1 MFENPRRGRQVRN
14 FTTNVPKILDLKSS
28 SEQIFSRKLSLGAP
42 DTSSI
47 FELNHKRITLFF
59 IDLALEECRV
69 IQFTEKIANKAL
81 SNYVIQQKQVLDE
94 DMCKVRCFLE
104 PECVSFNFGQ
114 QNDGSLLCELNNRSH
129 AQVPDAMQTR
139 IGFIYR
145 PVFVS
150 TLRYEIVFR

>member
-1 MFENPRRGRQVRN
+1 MGN
-14 FTTNVPKILDLKSS
+14 FTIFYNKRSENSRSQIVFRTDIFPKIVV
-28 SEQIFSRKLSLGAP
+28 GAP

>member
-1 MFENPRRGRQVRN
+1 MGFIS
-14 FTTNVPKILDLKSS
+14 FLIA
-28 SEQIFSRKLSLGAP
+28 IKLSVSRYISQNKSRLGH
-42 DTSSI
+42 TSSSI

-114 QNDGSLLCELNNRSH
+114 QNDGSPLCELNNRSH

-150 TLRYEIVFR
+150 TLRY

>member
-1 MFENPRRGRQVRN
+1 MGLISFL
-14 FTTNVPKILDLKSS
+14 IA
-28 SEQIFSRKLSLGAP
+28 IKLSVSRYISHNKSRLGH
-42 DTSSI
+42 TSSSI

-69 IQFTEKIANKAL
+69 IQFTEKVANKAL

-104 PECVSFNFGQ
+104 PECVSFNFRQ

-150 TLRYEIVFR
+150 TLRYEIVFP

>member
-1 MFENPRRGRQVRN
+1 MGLISFL
-14 FTTNVPKILDLKSS
+14 IA
-28 SEQIFSRKLSLGAP
+28 IKLSVSKYISQNKSRLGH
-42 DTSSI
+42 TSSSI

-150 TLRYEIVFR
+150 TLRY

>member
-1 MFENPRRGRQVRN
+1 MGFIS
-14 FTTNVPKILDLKSS
+14 FLTAAI
-28 SEQIFSRKLSLGAP
+28 KLSVSRYISQNKSRLGHTS

-150 TLRYEIVFR
+150 TLRYEIVFP